1 MKKIFALLA
10 FAGISVAFSGCSPD
24 AAGPGKGP
32 NGAVKPDLGEPG
44 NAVDMHDESKGKSTD
59 SKPAPATADSKK
71 PAPASTQEPAA
82 KDSKPD
88 AKPAPEPADKAEK
101 TDAKKSDLVD
111 DKTDDKDEE
120 EQK

>member
-1 MKKIFALLA
+1 MKKIIALLA
-10 FAGISVAFSGCSPD
+10 FAGISLAFSGCSPD
-24 AAGPGKGP
+24 AAGPGKGT

-44 NAVDMHDESKGKSTD
+44 SAVDMHDDSKGKTTD
-59 SKPAPATADSKK
+59 SKPAPATADDKK
-71 PAPASTQEPAA
+71 PAPTQEPAA
-82 KDSKPD
+82 EDSKAD
-88 AKPAPEPADKAEK
+88 AKPTPEPADKAEK